1 MKKGYLYILQCADG
15 SYYTGSTIDL
25 KRRLSEHASGKGA
38 RHTCK
43 YGPCRLVYVE
53 IHDTIAAAF
62 HREKQ
67 IQKWT
72 RAKKKAWID
81 GDLNQLKELAK
92 RGF

>member
-1 MKKGYLYILQCADG
+1 
-15 SYYTGSTIDL
+15 
-25 KRRLSEHASGKGA
+25 
-38 RHTCK
+38 
-43 YGPCRLVYVE
+43 VE

-72 RAKKKAWID
+72 RAKKKALID